1 MTEEMFAFSRLENAF
16 HRTKDLLWPTKWGI
30 WLRLAV
36 IALFVGGG
44 ISVPNTFQ
52 YQFDGSDLAVGSI
65 SGIPGISGMAL
76 ATVLV
81 GIIAILLAIG
91 IVWMFIGAA
100 MQFVFVDMLST
111 GDIHI
116 RRYFGKR
123 LGKGVRLFLFE
134 VALIVAMLLAV
145 IAFGF
150 MLIGYART
158 GAATPLMFIVLIPL
172 VLVVAILFGLALLL
186 TTDFVVPIMIR
197 EDCGIIAGWRRLIG
211 VITSQIWQIV
221 VYVVTR
227 FVLGLVA
234 AIVQTILVIIAM
246 VVIAIPFALI
256 GLALLAISQGANIS
270 LLLGLLIPY
279 LIIAI
284 PVTLLIAVP
293 FITFFRYYALLVLGG
308 LKPEYQLLPG

>member
-134 VALIVAMLLAV
+134 VALIVAMLLAI

-150 MLIGYART
+150 MLIGYSGT
-158 GAATPLMFIVLIPL
+158 GAATPLMFITLIPPIL
-172 VLVVAILFGLALLL
+172 VAAILFGLVLLL

-279 LIIAI
+279 LIITI
-284 PVTLLIAVP
+284 PVALLIAVP
-293 FITFFRYYALLVLGG
+293 FITFFRYYALLVLEG